1 MDGHCLQVNSMHRF
15 RIDPNLIT
23 DARAPLSN
31 EEAQHAFKVLRLR
44 SGDQVQATDGCGR
57 AWQGELCQDGEGAYI
72 TLLSLMPDTESPLAL
87 TLYMGLPKGEKLEL
101 IAQKACE
108 IGCCKLVPVRMG
120 RSVVRIQPQEA
131 EKKLLRVRRIAAE
144 AIKQCGRQ
152 VEMEITDPVDMNAL
166 GQLLP
171 AHERAFFMWEKAKD
185 ERLADIRKKQ
195 PALRDIACVIG
206 PEGGISEAEA
216 GALCGWGALPVTMG
230 PRILRAET
238 AAIAACAQI
247 MALWGDM

>member
-1 MDGHCLQVNSMHRF
+1 MHRF
-15 RIDPNLIT
+15 RIDPSRINQM
-23 DARAPLSN
+23 RAPLSN
-31 EEAQHAFKVLRLR
+31 EEALHAFKVLRLKP
-44 SGDQVQATDGCGR
+44 GDAVQATDGCGR

-72 TLLSLMPDTESPLAL
+72 ALDALMPDTESPLSL

-108 IGCCKLVPVRMG
+108 MGCRRLVPVRME

-131 EKKLLRVRRIAAE
+131 EKKLSRVRRIAAE

-152 VEMEITDPVDMNAL
+152 VEMEITDPVDMNVL

-171 AHERAFFMWEKAKD
+171 AHERAFFMWEKARD
-185 ERLADIRKKQ
+185 ERLTDIHQRQ
-195 PALRDIACVIG
+195 AALSDIACVIG
-206 PEGGISEAEA
+206 PEGGISETEA
-216 GALCGWGALPVTMG
+216 NALCAWGALPVTMG